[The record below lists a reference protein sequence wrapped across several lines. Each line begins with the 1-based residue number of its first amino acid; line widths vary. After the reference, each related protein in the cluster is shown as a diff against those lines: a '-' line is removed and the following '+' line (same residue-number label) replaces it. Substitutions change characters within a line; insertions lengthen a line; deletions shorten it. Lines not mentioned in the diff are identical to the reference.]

1 MIIVQTH
8 ENGDSSPHKVLKA
21 KNAISYISFKGNGD
35 LSGILV
41 EYQAICKENHEWIVG
56 IQLPLFGLQIQL
68 NAHV

>member
-41 EYQAICKENHEWIVG
+41 EYQAICKENHE
-56 IQLPLFGLQIQL
+56 
-68 NAHV
+68 